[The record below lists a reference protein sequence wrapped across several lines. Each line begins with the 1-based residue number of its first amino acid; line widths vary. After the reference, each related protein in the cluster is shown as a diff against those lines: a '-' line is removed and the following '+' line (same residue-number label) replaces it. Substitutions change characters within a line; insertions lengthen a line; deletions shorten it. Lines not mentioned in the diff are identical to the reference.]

1 MTAINGKA
9 RDRAL
14 ILRPAATAVTAINA
28 DPHFDD
34 WLRAVRVA
42 VQTLVGD
49 FVAVRC
55 SPGLRAAGIDV
66 AADVLDEFITGGKCL
81 RSTFMYLGWL
91 CGADD
96 DDAALRA
103 AASLELLHAF
113 ALLQDDV
120 MDGSALRRGRAS
132 GHVAF
137 ARWHEG
143 RGLSGP
149 PQRFGE
155 SAATLLGDL
164 CLVWAAQM
172 MRESGMP
179 AAALERL
186 WPRYDAMCVELAVGQ
201 FADLVNDAG
210 GFPTLEQVLDI
221 ARLKSGNYTV
231 RRPLEMG
238 AAMAGC
244 SRHVVTVLGCFGE
257 DLGEAFQMR
266 DDVLGIFGSPAL
278 TGKPRGDD
286 LAEHKATSV
295 VAAAYELA
303 DPAQRRQL
311 AELMSARKLADNDV
325 ARWQELIAAT
335 GAVERIE
342 SLIDSRVQRALWWI
356 DNDSITVGMRA
367 ALTNMAAACTRRS
380 R

>member
-1 MTAINGKA
+1 VSCTA
-9 RDRAL
+9 
-14 ILRPAATAVTAINA
+14 
-28 DPHFDD
+28 
-34 WLRAVRVA
+34 WRVEP
-42 VQTLVGD
+42 
-49 FVAVRC
+49 
-55 SPGLRAAGIDV
+55 SP
-66 AADVLDEFITGGKCL
+66 KP
-81 RSTFMYLGWL
+81 
-91 CGADD
+91 
-96 DDAALRA
+96 
-103 AASLELLHAF
+103 
-113 ALLQDDV
+113 
-120 MDGSALRRGRAS
+120 GS
-132 GHVAF
+132 
-137 ARWHEG
+137 
-143 RGLSGP
+143 
-149 PQRFGE
+149 GE
-155 SAATLLGDL
+155 
-164 CLVWAAQM
+164 
-172 MRESGMP
+172 
-179 AAALERL
+179 
-186 WPRYDAMCVELAVGQ
+186 
-201 FADLVNDAG
+201 
-210 GFPTLEQVLDI
+210 
-221 ARLKSGNYTV
+221 
-231 RRPLEMG
+231 
-238 AAMAGC
+238 
-244 SRHVVTVLGCFGE
+244 GE